1 MKLEHLS
8 LILGLT
14 KSELKK
20 RLELGLIDQQIL
32 NRQINEY
39 SNDIRLDVLCDAW
52 QFRHDFEQ
60 IDKYETQEK
69 IAAADEIVASQTQK
83 ELNS

>member
-14 KSELKK
+14 KTELKK
-20 RLELGLIDQQIL
+20 RLELGLIDQQLL
-32 NRQINEY
+32 NKQVSEY
-39 SNDIRLDVLCDAW
+39 SNDIRLDALCDAW

-60 IDKYETQEK
+60 IDKYEAQDKMTQET
-69 IAAADEIVASQTQK
+69 DSESSNSDRD
-83 ELNS
+83 LNS

>member
-1 MKLEHLS
+1 MKLEHMS

-32 NRQINEY
+32 NQQINEY
-39 SNDIRLDVLCDAW
+39 SNDIRLDALCDAW

-60 IDKYETQEK
+60 IDKYETQDKLAQENK
-69 IAAADEIVASQTQK
+69 SES
-83 ELNS
+83 NSISKDLI